1 MKVVL
6 FASLILMGL
15 SWPLMWVSAKASAG
29 TWPGSDEEK
38 KLDAACSCT
47 TSGIP
52 EVVQGI
58 PAVNRYTT
66 DVLRNINP
74 FLYGRRELSVAESI

>member
-38 KLDAACSCT
+38 KLDAACTLCARVALLST
-47 TSGIP
+47 
-52 EVVQGI
+52 
-58 PAVNRYTT
+58 AVAFVSLLW
-66 DVLRNINP
+66 VLI
-74 FLYGRRELSVAESI
+74 F